1 MFNWF
6 AYKRAETKY
15 ILIGAAYMGL
25 FRKKKEMS
33 EEERRYLLIEKK
45 VTSRE
50 YKIFREKELKRLSF
64 YERYA
69 NFSSSIIKVK
79 PSGDSA
85 KKLQAA
91 INFTGL
97 KITPTSVYSS
107 FFVTLIL
114 FLILGISVMVLS
126 GSFTSPLVIILAG
139 VGGGYYFLK
148 YPENQV
154 KVMRIRASSQVVL
167 AILYMVVSMR
177 MSRNLERSLK
187 FAAANI
193 SGELAWDMRRLVWD
207 ILMRKYNSAEDALS
221 DYIVKWKPENEE
233 FSESM
238 RLVRDSQYQTSDR
251 ADATL
256 DEALDVILEGTKTRM
271 KTYTQDLRLPV
282 MVIHMMGIILPVL
295 GTIMAPMAAV
305 FMGDVLQP
313 HYFIIGYDVAL
324 PLFIMWFINSTLKKR
339 PVTISEIDIGN
350 APGIPPKGTFFLGG
364 KNGKGG
370 IAFPALPLALIV
382 GLLVMLPAIF
392 YFSQN
397 PEFLF
402 PPEGS
407 VSSGKV
413 SFPVEA
419 LFMSL
424 LVIGAVGLSLA
435 IYFIL
440 TNFQSVKKQAEIE
453 ATEGQLELALFSLG
467 NRIGSGIPVEIALE
481 KAIPDIKDKEICGL
495 YKTAVRNMKE
505 GGMTLEDAFFHKTY
519 GAIRQYPSKL
529 IRNIIYA
536 VVDTSKKGV
545 GYTSQSMM
553 TISKYM
559 KNVRETQEYIK
570 EILSDTTS
578 SMKFQAYM
586 LTPIITG
593 LIVSM
598 SQIIIQVLTTLGQK
612 LATSGL
618 AGGPLGGVSA
628 NLFGDVDKAMPPAIF
643 QLIVGVYLI
652 EVIVI
657 LAIFL
662 TKISHGENKTTQWM
676 LAGRMLIIG
685 LVMYIVVA
693 LISSTMFVGLI
704 GNALQS
710 FSGGG

>member
-1 MFNWF
+1 MS
-6 AYKRAETKY
+6 
-15 ILIGAAYMGL
+15 L
-25 FRKKKEMS
+25 FRKKKREMS
-33 EEERRYLLIEKK
+33 EEERRYILIEKK

-50 YKIFREKELKRLSF
+50 YKIFREKELKKLGF

-69 NFSSSIIKVK
+69 NFSSSVVKVK
-79 PSGDSA
+79 PSRDSG

-97 KITPTSVYSS
+97 KITPTGVYSS

-114 FLILGISVMVLS
+114 FLVLGLAAMVLT
-126 GSFTSPLVIILAG
+126 GSFTTPLVVILAG
-139 VGGGYYFLK
+139 VGFGYYLIK

-207 ILMRKYNSAEDALS
+207 ILMRKYNSAEEALS

-238 RLVRDSQYQTSDR
+238 RLIRDCQYQTSDR

-256 DEALDVILEGTKTRM
+256 DQALEVILDGTKTRM

-305 FMGDVLQP
+305 FMGDVLKP
-313 HYFIIGYDVAL
+313 HYFIIGYNVAL

-339 PVTISEIDIGN
+339 PVTISEIDISN
-350 APGIPPKGTFFLGG
+350 APGIPPKGTFLIGG
-364 KNGKGG
+364 KNGRG
-370 IAFPALPLALIV
+370 IAFPALPLALII
-382 GLLVMLPAIF
+382 GLLIMLPAIF
-392 YFSQN
+392 YFAQS
-397 PEFLF
+397 PEFLL

-407 VSSGKV
+407 ISGGKV
-413 SFPVEA
+413 SFPIEA

-424 LVIGAVGLSLA
+424 LVIAAIGTSLA

-495 YKTAVRNMKE
+495 YRTAVRNMKE

-529 IRNIIYA
+529 IRNIVYA
-536 VVDTSKKGV
+536 VIDTSKKGV

-570 EILSDTTS
+570 EILSETTS

-612 LATSGL
+612 LASSGL
-618 AGGPLGGVSA
+618 AGGPLGGVST
-628 NLFGDVDKAMPPAIF
+628 NLFGDVDKAMPPAVF

-676 LAGRMLIIG
+676 LAGKMLIIG
-685 LVMYIVVA
+685 LVMYILVA

-710 FSGGG
+710 FTGS